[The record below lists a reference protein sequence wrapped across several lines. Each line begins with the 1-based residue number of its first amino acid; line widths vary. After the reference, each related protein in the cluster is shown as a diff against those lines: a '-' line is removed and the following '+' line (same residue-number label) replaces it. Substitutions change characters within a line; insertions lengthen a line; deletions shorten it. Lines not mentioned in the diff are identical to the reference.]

1 MIRITAAA
9 SATIIDAANQYAM
22 CIGQSSAEIDTYQ
35 GLNWQDADGN
45 LYAATSFMVSPEW
58 LVAAQ
63 EPLVR
68 PAWDTTGIVDMVLA
82 EQGQAALVFWSPDMT
97 TPVPMA
103 APGALTAYAN
113 SGVQEALAV
122 MGLAEVND
130 PAAGEK

>member
-22 CIGQSSAEIDTYQ
+22 CIGQSAAEIDTYQ
-35 GLNWQDADGN
+35 GLNWQDAEGN
-45 LYAATSFMVSPEW
+45 LYAATSFMVRPEW

-82 EQGQAALVFWSPDMT
+82 EQGQAALRFWSPDMD
-97 TPVPMA
+97 TPAPLA
-103 APGALTAYAN
+103 ALGSLTAYAN
-113 SGVQEALAV
+113 SGIQEALGM
-122 MGLAEVND
+122 MGLVARSDTEI
-130 PAAGEK
+130 